1 MWTEILGALAI
12 VAIVFVGQAALPAV
26 PRLVDALCD
35 RIRYGVQDLAETG
48 DTGHSPAAAPTQQ
61 LTKPAAPAAA
71 KAPAAKTPASPS
83 KPAAP
88 TQRAAA

>member
-35 RIRYGVQDLAETG
+35 RIRYGVQDLAETS
-48 DTGHSPAAAPTQQ
+48 DDVQAPAAAPTQQ
-61 LTKPAAPAAA
+61 LTKPAA
-71 KAPAAKTPASPS
+71 APAAKTPASPS

-88 TQRAAA
+88 TQRAAAA